1 LRFFLLLCKNKRR
14 NQQSK
19 VKCKRL
25 NNAYTLK
32 ISTDYQ
38 PKAGVS
44 LILWKYSAAISP
56 NYRIFFK
63 HQRKYEG
70 RRKQLLD
77 SNKQY
82 EAISKKIGCIDL
94 RTYALSN
101 RTEPGSVVQR
111 SDCFVQP

>member
-1 LRFFLLLCKNKRR
+1 LRFFLLICKNKRR

-38 PKAGVS
+38 VKAGVGS
-44 LILWKYSAAISP
+44 ILWKYSAAILP

-63 HQRKYEG
+63 HQRKYKS
-70 RRKQLLD
+70 RREQFLD
-77 SNKQY
+77 SNKQHA
-82 EAISKKIGCIDL
+82 AIRKKQD
-94 RTYALSN
+94 ASA
-101 RTEPGSVVQR
+101 
-111 SDCFVQP
+111 FVQPA